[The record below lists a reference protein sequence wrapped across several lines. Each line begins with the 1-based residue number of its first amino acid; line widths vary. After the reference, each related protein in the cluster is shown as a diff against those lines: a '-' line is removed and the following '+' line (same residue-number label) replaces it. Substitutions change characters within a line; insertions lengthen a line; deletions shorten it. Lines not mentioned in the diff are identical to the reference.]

1 MPGDAAAPARASVI
15 VRAGNSRAHL
25 EQLLPLLRKQSVPL
39 ELIVVDSGSSDGSSQ
54 LARRLADHVVP
65 LAPGTYTPG
74 RSLNAGA
81 AVASHEVMFALSSHC
96 RPPDREWV
104 RRTLSHYT
112 DARVAATNGSPC
124 GPDGRP
130 FSGVFLQDAE
140 HARTHPHWGFSN
152 HASSWRA
159 AAWRE
164 LPFDEEVTTA
174 EDRLW
179 AIEMTARG
187 WAIAFD
193 PSLWVEP
200 AHRWKHGALNFLRR
214 ERRELIV
221 IGSYAALPAYTR
233 PMLVRDWWRQIPE
246 DRHCATFHRMLN
258 YRRAAGLVGKYLGH
272 AEARRTRR
280 LMP

>member
-1 MPGDAAAPARASVI
+1 MPGDAAAPARASII

-54 LARRLADHVVP
+54 LARRLADQVVA

-81 AVASHEVMFALSSHC
+81 AAASGEVMFALSSHC
-96 RPPDREWV
+96 RPADSEWV
-104 RRTLSHYT
+104 ERALRHYA
-112 DARVAATNGSPC
+112 DPRVVATNGSPC

-130 FSGVFLQDAE
+130 FAGVFLQDAA
-140 HARTHPHWGFSN
+140 HARAHPHWGFSN
-152 HASSWRA
+152 HASSWRT

-179 AIEMTARG
+179 AIEMTRRG

-200 AHRWKHGALNFLRR
+200 AHRWKNGALNFLRR

-221 IGSYAALPAYTR
+221 IGTYAALPAYTR

-246 DRHCATFHRMLN
+246 DRHCAAFHRLLN

-272 AEARRTRR
+272 TEARRTRR
-280 LMP
+280 FVP

>member
-1 MPGDAAAPARASVI
+1 MPGDRVAPASASVI

-25 EQLLPLLRKQSVPL
+25 EQLLPLLRTQSAAP

-54 LARRLADHVVP
+54 LARRLADQVVA
-65 LAPGTYTPG
+65 LMPGTYTPG
-74 RSLNAGA
+74 RALNAGA
-81 AVASHEVMFALSSHC
+81 AAAAGEIVFALSSHC
-96 RPPDREWV
+96 RPPDRDWV
-104 RRTLSHYT
+104 VRALAHYS
-112 DARVAATNGSPC
+112 DPRVAATNGSPC
-124 GPDGRP
+124 GPDGLP
-130 FSGVFLQDAE
+130 FEGIFLQDAA
-140 HARTHPHWGFSN
+140 HARAHPQWGFSN

-159 AAWRE
+159 SAWRE
-164 LPFDEEVTTA
+164 HPFDEEVTTA

-179 AIEMTARG
+179 AIEMTSRG
-187 WAIAFD
+187 WLIAFD

-200 AHRWKHGALNFLRR
+200 EHRWKNGAMNFLRR

-233 PMLVRDWWRQIPE
+233 PMLVRDWWAQIPQ
-246 DRHCATFHRMLN
+246 DRHSPVFHRLLN

-280 LMP
+280 LAP